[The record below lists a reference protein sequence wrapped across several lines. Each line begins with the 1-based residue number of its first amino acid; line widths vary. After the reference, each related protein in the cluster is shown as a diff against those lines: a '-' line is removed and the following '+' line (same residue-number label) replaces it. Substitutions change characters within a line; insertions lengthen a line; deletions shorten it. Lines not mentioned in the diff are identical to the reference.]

1 VFFLRTIWMSIRS
14 LQANFMRSLLAILGI
29 IIGVGTVIG
38 AVGVIEGATRDLK
51 ESMQRVGSNVMWIR
65 PGGKTVGGRHV
76 GQVATLEL
84 EDVDEVR
91 LHPLV
96 HAAAPEVQVGEQ
108 VKFGATNRVSMVV
121 GTSPEFFEVFSYQA
135 ESGEVFRRD
144 AVIGRYRV
152 ALLGSKLAKDLFGDR
167 EPVGEQIRIGK
178 QEFRVVGVM
187 EDKGM
192 VGFFNYDEQVYIPV
206 SRAWR
211 MYHPRSL
218 SSIVVRSVDS
228 DDLEGAKGAV
238 AGSLRRRHGLQV
250 GEPDDFNITTPTEM
264 FETFSRI
271 FKVWQGVFFSISGI
285 SLVVA
290 GFGIMNIM
298 LVSVT
303 ERTREIG
310 VRMAVGAFR
319 GDIMIQFLSESSM
332 ICVVGCP
339 LGIGCGWLINRFV
352 ENRLAPLEPVMAPN
366 VIVLAVGVAIATG
379 VVSGLYP
386 AWRASR
392 LDPVDALRYE

>member
-1 VFFLRTIWMSIRS
+1 
-14 LQANFMRSLLAILGI
+14 
-29 IIGVGTVIG
+29 
-38 AVGVIEGATRDLK
+38 
-51 ESMQRVGSNVMWIR
+51 
-65 PGGKTVGGRHV
+65 
-76 GQVATLEL
+76 
-84 EDVDEVR
+84 
-91 LHPLV
+91 V

-167 EPVGEQIRIGK
+167 EPVREQIRIGK

-211 MYHPRSL
+211 MYQPRSL

-392 LDPVDALRYE
+392 LDPVEALRYE